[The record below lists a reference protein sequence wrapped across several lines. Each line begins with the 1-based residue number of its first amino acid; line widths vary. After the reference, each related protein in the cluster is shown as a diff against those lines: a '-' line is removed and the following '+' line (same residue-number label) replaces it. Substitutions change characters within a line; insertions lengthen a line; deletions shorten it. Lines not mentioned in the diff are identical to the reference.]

1 MFYRATILSYEPH
14 QRTAQ
19 VHIHGLTDGASDGLT
34 ATLAYAIGEDDRD
47 TEVLLTQNQDVFVF
61 FEGGQAEA
69 PVIAFYASHGH
80 SAVVDVRRIRQK
92 NIEVL
97 ANSHLLLQSDSM
109 ALRAKTVSI
118 EAETISM
125 KGEVQIDGDV
135 ETKGVIMATGDV
147 IANGKSLMQHTHNVL
162 SKDYGVT
169 SPPI

>member
-1 MFYRATILSYEPH
+1 MFYRASILSYEPH

-118 EAETISM
+118 EADNINM
-125 KGEVQIDGDV
+125 KGHVNVDGLVTVSDDV
-135 ETKGVIMATGDV
+135 VAD
-147 IANGKSLMQHTHNVL
+147 NRSLTSHTHDVL

-169 SPPI
+169 GIAK